1 MLKDISRTRL
11 AAIWVAAVIVMAAF
25 SVVWGMAL
33 TLNSGAIWLVVC
45 LAPPAVMLLVWRGAP
60 PLTIAELIHS
70 VDVPSKDTRP

>member
-33 TLNSGAIWLVVC
+33 TLNSSAIWLVVC